1 MDDSSESTKLAIM
14 IPILTFFPQ
23 KMNAKALLKAEK
35 NIEEQPWRGTLT
47 RRAEAGI
54 LRCRELVRSA
64 DQICLTFVFSR
75 LFLYFWVSLYADSHF

>member
-1 MDDSSESTKLAIM
+1 M
-14 IPILTFFPQ
+14 
-23 KMNAKALLKAEK
+23 EK
-35 NIEEQPWRGTLT
+35 TNDNCELITLT

-75 LFLYFWVSLYADSHF
+75 LLLYFWVSMYADSHF